1 MMVANYIRS
10 LNKTVLVSL
19 SALVMIGLL
28 VPAARRMSERQVNAI
43 SNGAFG
49 AAFGFLVGVG
59 IQRRMR

>member
-1 MMVANYIRS
+1 MMVASHIRS

-19 SALVMIGLL
+19 AALVMIGLL

-49 AAFGFLVGVG
+49 AAIGLLVGMG

>member
-49 AAFGFLVGVG
+49 AAIGLLVGVG
-59 IQRRMR
+59 IKRRMR